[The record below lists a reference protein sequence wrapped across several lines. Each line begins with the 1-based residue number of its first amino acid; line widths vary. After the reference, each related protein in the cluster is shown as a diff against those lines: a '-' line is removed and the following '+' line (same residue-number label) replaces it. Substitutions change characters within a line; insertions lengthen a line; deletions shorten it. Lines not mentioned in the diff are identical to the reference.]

1 MNRTIVLLFA
11 IPVLCIIIIV
21 VNQFWDEMFK
31 KKFVIE
37 RRKGSAADRGTG
49 GSPTSPNRRYN
60 DPGYPAATSEATPEQ
75 SSAKGAQGFETSTSL
90 R

>member
-1 MNRTIVLLFA
+1 MNRTILLLFA
-11 IPVLCIIIIV
+11 IPVLCIIIVV

-49 GSPTSPNRRYN
+49 DGSPSLNRRYN
-60 DPGYPAATSEATPEQ
+60 DPGASAARSEATPEQ
-75 SSAKGAQGFETSTSL
+75 SPAKGGQVLETSTSPQ
-90 R
+90 

>member
-1 MNRTIVLLFA
+1 MNRTILLLFA

-37 RRKGSAADRGTG
+37 RRKGSSGDRA
-49 GSPTSPNRRYN
+49 GSHNRRYN
-60 DPGYPAATSEATPEQ
+60 DPGASTRGSEATPEQ
-75 SSAKGAQGFETSTSL
+75 LPAKGAQVFETSANPPQTAL
-90 R
+90 